1 MLIHVQLLNR
11 ELVIE
16 NGFLDKLKDNATIQI
31 WSEKTQ
37 QEKGDNL
44 TKGYVSEL
52 WDFTRISNPTY
63 SYFTFGKVD
72 LVPIVEGYTTLL
84 RFLKIQ
90 ANKAYSRAAN
100 VSTFLKRLMSITSLN
115 TNKKVDVFALSIYG
129 LVIFPKASRHIDE
142 VVSDLFDRL
151 DKRVTP
157 VPTILAEI
165 FRSLNE
171 DVEWR
176 APWMIPD
183 EILYRCGD
191 FDWVPLLGIYGVIG
205 YAHLLVLRV
214 NDNVLVSNQENTR
227 SIEEHL
233 QAILSELEI
242 VKQDF
247 ENRSSE
253 LGRKIK
259 KLEEEKIQLGLD
271 VDVQKLEAEKM
282 RKGKNKAEEDLN
294 SLKIDYKKLR
304 LSIRTVSEVLETNNE
319 HWKEQLQCSKGQIRD
334 RDHIMDEAVT
344 QVREVADHLQTLAVQ
359 ADMLSLR
366 YESESDRGR

>member
-44 TKGYVSEL
+44 TKG
-52 WDFTRISNPTY
+52 
-63 SYFTFGKVD
+63 YFTFGKVD

-142 VVSDLFDRL
+142 RVNEGLSGVHNTSSLVSQPLL
-151 DKRVTP
+151 
-157 VPTILAEI
+157 
-165 FRSLNE
+165 E